1 VGYVGGTA
9 LDNRR
14 FVEAVVF
21 RYRAGIPW
29 RDLPER
35 FGKGSRST
43 STARGAQKWG
53 AGDEALGR
61 GRGGLRT
68 KTHAAVAARG
78 NPVACHLTG
87 GQASALAGADAPPP
101 GIAAPTPIADRG
113 YDAEARVLAPL
124 RDAGKTARIPPRR
137 NRKDQRGY
145 DRALY
150 AARHLIEHFF
160 CKRKQFRAS
169 ATRCDK
175 TKRNFRANVHLAAT
189 VIILN

>member
-1 VGYVGGTA
+1 MSTP
-9 LDNRR
+9 
-14 FVEAVVF
+14 FV
-21 RYRAGIPW
+21 RAHQH
-29 RDLPER
+29 
-35 FGKGSRST
+35 S
-43 STARGAQKWG
+43 AGAQKGG

-101 GIAAPTPIADRG
+101 GIAAPTPIAERG

-124 RDAGKTARIPPRR
+124 RDAGRTARIPPRR

-150 AARHLIEHFF
+150 AARHLIERFS
-160 CKRKQFRAS
+160 CRLKQYRAS
-169 ATRCDK
+169 ATRHDR
-175 TKRNFRANVHLAAT
+175 TRRNFRADVHLAAT
-189 VIILN
+189 VITLT